1 VATIKYEGNEIRVA
15 EDWRLGE
22 LIEAENAMGV
32 DMETARGGAKMALVL
47 YISIRRAKPE
57 LPADGLA
64 NIVRHMEITSVVADD
79 DEAEELP
86 LGEGTNGAA
95 GETSET
101 EELPTGGRLRSA
113 S

>member
-1 VATIKYEGNEIRVA
+1 VATIKYEGNEIKVA

-64 NIVRHMEITSVVADD
+64 NIVRHMEITSIAPDD
-79 DEAEELP
+79 DEEEAAP
-86 LGEGTNGAA
+86 LGDGVNGSDA
-95 GETSET
+95 TPSET
-101 EELPTGGRLRSA
+101 EERPTGGRLRSA